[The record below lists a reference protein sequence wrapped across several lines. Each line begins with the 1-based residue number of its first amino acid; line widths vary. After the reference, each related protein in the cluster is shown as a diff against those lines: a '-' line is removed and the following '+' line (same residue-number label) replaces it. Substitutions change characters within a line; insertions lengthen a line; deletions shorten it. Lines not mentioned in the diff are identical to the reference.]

1 MPSRTIQRSLTN
13 GRVETIGNKKTEGH
27 GILLPENK
35 EITNNDT
42 KSSENRKYLKILE
55 PKQYISFD

>member
-27 GILLPENK
+27 GILPEQK
-35 EITNNDT
+35 EIPNNDI
-42 KSSENRKYLKILE
+42 KSSEKRKYLKILK